1 MKSLSYEQYC
11 TADVIT
17 QLSMFRIATT
27 RRASLPLLIMVASLP
42 APRGAASQR
51 VGTAGD
57 TVRVTL
63 SDARALAR
71 RSNPELRAA
80 RFDIGVARG
89 ELRQAGVLL
98 PNPTADVLTAGEGP
112 EVGITQEI
120 EVAGQRGARR
130 RAARAGLERA
140 TAGVTDVARLTI
152 ADVDRGF
159 FRLVAAH
166 RRTALADE
174 VLSLNERLAGFAERQ
189 VAAGGISRFE
199 FNLAT
204 VEFGRSRARALAA
217 RREME
222 STASDFRELL
232 GLAPSAA
239 VIAVTDEAPPLA
251 AITTPAV
258 ATADSAVRAAVA
270 ARTSAPAIT
279 MNVDS
284 LTALALARRPDLAE
298 RAAAVAEANA
308 EVSVARREAFP
319 SLAARA
325 SSEQIGTERQ
335 LRPGIGLTIP
345 FFNLNRGEIAVRR
358 SAASQAVAEREA
370 VVLRI
375 RSEVTRA
382 VRSYEMAAA
391 EAAVLENTVLATA
404 RENRRLLE
412 IAYQE
417 GKVGLPVLLLIR
429 NQVIDAELE
438 FWDAWLAQRE
448 ARAAL
453 AAATG
458 ENVVGFDP
466 TVTPES
472 VR

>member
-1 MKSLSYEQYC
+1 M
-11 TADVIT
+11 A
-17 QLSMFRIATT
+17 
-27 RRASLPLLIMVASLP
+27 
-42 APRGAASQR
+42 RGTS
-51 VGTAGD
+51 D
-57 TVRVTL
+57 TLRLTL
-63 SDARALAR
+63 TEARALASR
-71 RSNPELRAA
+71 ANPDLRAA
-80 RFDIGVARG
+80 RFGIGVARG
-89 ELRQAGVLL
+89 QLRQASVLL
-98 PNPTADVLTAGEGP
+98 PNPTFDVLTRGEGP
-112 EVGITQEI
+112 ELGFTQEI
-120 EVAGQRGARR
+120 EIAGQRAARR
-130 RAARAGLERA
+130 RAARAGMLR
-140 TAGVTDVARLTI
+140 TGAGVTDVARLTI

-166 RRTALADE
+166 RRAALADE

-189 VAAGGISRFE
+189 LAAGGISRFE

-217 RREME
+217 RRELE
-222 STASDFRELL
+222 STASEFRELL
-232 GLAPSAA
+232 GLSPA
-239 VIAVTDEAPPLA
+239 VELIAVTDEAPA
-251 AITTPAV
+251 PAV
-258 ATADSAVRAAVA
+258 PTSAATIADSSGQRRRAPGSASDIVA
-270 ARTSAPAIT
+270 L
-279 MNVDS
+279 NVDS
-284 LTALALARRPDLAE
+284 LTTLALARRPDLAE
-298 RAAAVAEANA
+298 RNAAIAEANA
-308 EVSVARREAFP
+308 EVSVARRDAFP
-319 SLAARA
+319 NLAARA
-325 SSEQIGTERQ
+325 ASEQIGTERQ

-345 FFNLNRGEIAVRR
+345 FFNLNRGEIAARR
-358 SAASQAVAEREA
+358 SAAAQAVVEREA
-370 VVLRI
+370 VALRI
-375 RSEVTRA
+375 RTEVARA

-472 VR
+472 IR